1 MDARTT
7 AALAAVLRQANCD
20 AAAENAR
27 LRQELRHV
35 RQAVLEGN
43 RDRALRRLSLALN
56 EHPGAPPRT
65 RGPFLC
71 AMCGNRAR
79 RIWQMPAVGRWR
91 DLPPDRR
98 ELCGACYRMQP
109 SLAQSK

>member
-7 AALAAVLRQANCD
+7 AALAAVLSQANCD
-20 AAAENAR
+20 AAAENVR

-43 RDRALRRLSLALN
+43 RARALHRLALALN
-56 EHPGAPPRT
+56 EHPGAPPRA
-65 RGPFLC
+65 RGHLLC
-71 AMCGNRAR
+71 AICGNRAR
-79 RIWQMPAVGRWR
+79 RVWQMPAVGRWR
-91 DLPPDRR
+91 DLPPERR

-109 SLAQSK
+109 